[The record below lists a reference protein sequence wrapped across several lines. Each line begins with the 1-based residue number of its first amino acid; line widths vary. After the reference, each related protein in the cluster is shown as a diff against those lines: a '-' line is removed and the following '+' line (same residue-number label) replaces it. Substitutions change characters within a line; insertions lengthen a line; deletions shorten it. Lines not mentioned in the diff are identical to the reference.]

1 MLIIKDISNLQSYL
15 SAYQNRKYSIGYV
28 PTMGALHK
36 GHGEL
41 IKQSKKDNHKTIVS
55 IFVNEKQ
62 FSSKEDFETYP
73 RNKGFDYD
81 FCTDNEVDI
90 LFEPSSEEIFKNDET
105 LLSNKNFKDILC
117 DKFRRGHFDGVI
129 TVLDKFFSI
138 IKSNKVYFG
147 EKDYQQLKIIEKF
160 IEEKY
165 KSLDLVSVPTQRHEE
180 GIAYSSRN
188 EKLSK
193 KQTQDFVDFHKKVKN
208 FISSLEE
215 SLDIETANQ
224 KANDFMKLQD
234 IDKFD
239 YFEFRN
245 DTDLSFVGTVPQA
258 RLFYAIY
265 KGKVRLIDN
274 LKVLTGGSA
283 RIRTLNS

>member
-105 LLSNKNFKDILC
+105 LLNNKNFKDILC
-117 DKFRRGHFDGVI
+117 DKFREGHFDGVI

-208 FISSLEE
+208 FIGSLEE

-234 IDKFD
+234 VDKFD

-274 LKVLTGGSA
+274 LKV
-283 RIRTLNS
+283 

>member
-15 SAYQNRKYSIGYV
+15 TAYQNRKYSIGFV

-41 IKQSKKDNHKTIVS
+41 IKKSKNDNHKTIVS

-62 FSSKEDFETYP
+62 FNSKEDFNSYP
-73 RNKGFDYD
+73 RNKGLDYD
-81 FCTDNEVDI
+81 FCSDNDVDL
-90 LFEPSSEEIFKNDET
+90 LFEPSTEEIYNKDEPIIKN
-105 LLSNKNFKDILC
+105 NNYNNILC
-117 DKFRRGHFDGVI
+117 DKYRKGHFDGVI
-129 TVLDKFFSI
+129 TVLNKFFTI
-138 IKSNKVYFG
+138 INSNKVYFG
-147 EKDYQQLKIIEKF
+147 EKDFQQLKIIEKF
-160 IEEKY
+160 IQEKY
-165 KSLDLVSVPTQRHEE
+165 KSLDLVSVPTKRSEE

-193 KQTQDFVDFHKKVKN
+193 KQIQDFISFHQQTEIFLKSLKKT
-208 FISSLEE
+208 F
-215 SLDIETANQ
+215 DIETANQ
-224 KANDFMKLQD
+224 KAKDFIVKQEIEDL
-234 IDKFD
+234 D

-245 DTDLSFVGTVPQA
+245 NDDLSFNGTVSES

-274 LKVLTGGSA
+274 LKV
-283 RIRTLNS
+283 

>member
-105 LLSNKNFKDILC
+105 LLNNKNFKDILC
-117 DKFRRGHFDGVI
+117 DKFREGHFDGVI

-165 KSLDLVSVPTQRHEE
+165 KSLDLVSVPTQRHED

-245 DTDLSFVGTVPQA
+245 DTDLSFVGTLPQA

-274 LKVLTGGSA
+274 LKV
-283 RIRTLNS
+283 

>member
-15 SAYQNRKYSIGYV
+15 TAYQNRKYSIGFV

-41 IKQSKKDNHKTIVS
+41 IKKSKNDNHKTIVS

-62 FSSKEDFETYP
+62 FNSKEDFNSYP
-73 RNKGFDYD
+73 RNKGLDYD
-81 FCTDNEVDI
+81 FCSDNDVDL
-90 LFEPSSEEIFKNDET
+90 LFEPSTEEIYNKDEPIIKN
-105 LLSNKNFKDILC
+105 NNYNNILC
-117 DKFRRGHFDGVI
+117 DKFRKGHFDGVI
-129 TVLDKFFSI
+129 TVLNKFFTI

-147 EKDYQQLKIIEKF
+147 EKDFQQLKIIEKF
-160 IEEKY
+160 IQEKY
-165 KSLDLVSVPTQRHEE
+165 KSLDLVSVPTKRSEE

-193 KQTQDFVDFHKKVKN
+193 KQIQDFISFHQQTEIFLK
-208 FISSLEE
+208 SLEK
-215 SLDIETANQ
+215 SFDIETANQ
-224 KANDFMKLQD
+224 KAKDFIVKQEIEDL
-234 IDKFD
+234 D

-245 DTDLSFVGTVPQA
+245 NDDLSFNGTVSES

-274 LKVLTGGSA
+274 LKV
-283 RIRTLNS
+283 

>member
-15 SAYQNRKYSIGYV
+15 TAYQNRKYSIGFV
-28 PTMGALHK
+28 PTMGALHN

-41 IKQSKKDNHKTIVS
+41 IKKSKNDNHKTIVS

-62 FSSKEDFETYP
+62 FNSKEDFNSYP
-73 RNKGFDYD
+73 RNKGLDYD
-81 FCTDNEVDI
+81 FCSDNNVDL
-90 LFEPSSEEIFKNDET
+90 LFEPSAEEIYNKDEPLIKNI
-105 LLSNKNFKDILC
+105 NYNNILC
-117 DKFRRGHFDGVI
+117 DKYRKGHFDGVI
-129 TVLDKFFSI
+129 TVLNKFFSI
-138 IKSNKVYFG
+138 VKSNKVYFG

-160 IEEKY
+160 IQEKY
-165 KSLDLVSVPTQRHEE
+165 KSLDLVSVPTKRNKE

-193 KQTQDFVDFHKKVKN
+193 KQIQDFIGLHQRTEN
-208 FISSLEE
+208 FLKSLEK

-224 KANDFMKLQD
+224 KAKDFIAKQD
-234 IDKFD
+234 IEKLD

-245 DTDLSFVGTVPQA
+245 NEDLSFNGKVSES

-265 KGKVRLIDN
+265 KGKLRLIDN
-274 LKVLTGGSA
+274 LK
-283 RIRTLNS
+283 I

>member
-15 SAYQNRKYSIGYV
+15 TAYQNRKYSIGFV

-41 IKQSKKDNHKTIVS
+41 IKKSKNDNNKTIVS

-62 FSSKEDFETYP
+62 FNSKEDFNSYP
-73 RNKGFDYD
+73 RNKGLDYD
-81 FCTDNEVDI
+81 FCSDNDVDL
-90 LFEPSSEEIFKNDET
+90 LFEPSAEEIYDKNET
-105 LLSNKNFKDILC
+105 ILKNTYYNNILC
-117 DKFRRGHFDGVI
+117 DKYRKGHFDGVI
-129 TVLDKFFSI
+129 TVLNKFFSI
-138 IKSNKVYFG
+138 VKSNKVYFG
-147 EKDYQQLKIIEKF
+147 EKDFQQLKIIEKF
-160 IEEKY
+160 IQEKF
-165 KSLDLVSVPTQRHEE
+165 KSLDLVSVPTKRSKE

-193 KQTQDFVDFHKKVKN
+193 KQIQDFIGLHQRTEN
-208 FISSLEE
+208 FLKSLEK

-224 KANDFMKLQD
+224 KAKDFIAKQD
-234 IDKFD
+234 IEKLD

-245 DTDLSFVGTVPQA
+245 NEDLSFNGKVSES

-265 KGKVRLIDN
+265 KGNVRLIDN
-274 LKVLTGGSA
+274 LKV
-283 RIRTLNS
+283 

>member
-15 SAYQNRKYSIGYV
+15 TAYQNRKYSIGFV

-41 IKQSKKDNHKTIVS
+41 IKKSKNDNHKTIVS

-62 FSSKEDFETYP
+62 FNSKEDFNSYP
-73 RNKGFDYD
+73 RNKGLDYD
-81 FCTDNEVDI
+81 FCSDNDVDL
-90 LFEPSSEEIFKNDET
+90 LFEPSAEEIYNKDEPVIKN
-105 LLSNKNFKDILC
+105 NNYNNILC
-117 DKFRRGHFDGVI
+117 DKFRKGHFDGVI
-129 TVLDKFFSI
+129 TVLNKFFTI

-147 EKDYQQLKIIEKF
+147 EKDFQQLKIIEKF
-160 IEEKY
+160 IQEKY
-165 KSLDLVSVPTQRHEE
+165 KSLDLVSVPTKRSEE

-193 KQTQDFVDFHKKVKN
+193 KQIQDFINFHQQTEN
-208 FISSLEE
+208 FLKSLEK
-215 SLDIETANQ
+215 SFDINTANQ
-224 KANDFMKLQD
+224 KAKDFIMEQNIEKL
-234 IDKFD
+234 D

-245 DTDLSFVGTVPQA
+245 NDNLSTNGRVSDS

-265 KGKVRLIDN
+265 KGNVRLIDN
-274 LKVLTGGSA
+274 LKV
-283 RIRTLNS
+283 

>member
-1 MLIIKDISNLQSYL
+1 MEIIR
-15 SAYQNRKYSIGYV
+15 NRKDLNTLLRAKRSERLKIGLI
-28 PTMGALHK
+28 PTMGSIHQ
-36 GHGEL
+36 GHISLVENSKKRGLFSVVTIYINPTQFNNRTDYLNYPKSLDKDFEKL
-41 IKQSKKDNHKTIVS
+41 IAIDCDAVYLPQQKEIYPKIVQSKKTIK
-55 IFVNEKQ
+55 N
-62 FSSKEDFETYP
+62 Y
-73 RNKGFDYD
+73 RN
-81 FCTDNEVDI
+81 
-90 LFEPSSEEIFKNDET
+90 
-105 LLSNKNFKDILC
+105 ILC
-117 DKFRRGHFDGVI
+117 DKFRPGHFDGVT
-129 TVLDKFFSI
+129 TVVEALFRIVNPDEAF
-138 IKSNKVYFG
+138 FG

-208 FISSLEE
+208 FIGSLEG
-215 SLDIETANQ
+215 SLDIETANE
-224 KANDFMKLQD
+224 KANDFMKSQD
-234 IDKFD
+234 IDKLD

-245 DTDLSFVGTVPQA
+245 DTDLSFVGTLSQA

-274 LKVLTGGSA
+274 LKV
-283 RIRTLNS
+283 

>member
-81 FCTDNEVDI
+81 FCIDNEIDI

-105 LLSNKNFKDILC
+105 LHNNNYFKDILC
-117 DKFRRGHFDGVI
+117 DKFRKGHFDGVI

-193 KQTQDFVDFHKKVKN
+193 KQTQDFISFHIQTKN
-208 FISSLEE
+208 FISSLEK
-215 SLDIETANQ
+215 SLDIENANL
-224 KANDFMKLQD
+224 KANEFM
-234 IDKFD
+234 
-239 YFEFRN
+239 
-245 DTDLSFVGTVPQA
+245 LS
-258 RLFYAIY
+258 
-265 KGKVRLIDN
+265 LIH
-274 LKVLTGGSA
+274 
-283 RIRTLNS
+283 I

>member
-15 SAYQNRKYSIGYV
+15 TAYQNRKYSIGFV

-41 IKQSKKDNHKTIVS
+41 IKKSKNDNHKTIVS

-62 FSSKEDFETYP
+62 FNSKEDFNSYP
-73 RNKGFDYD
+73 RNKGLDYD
-81 FCTDNEVDI
+81 FCSDNDVDL
-90 LFEPSSEEIFKNDET
+90 LFEPSTEEIYNKDEPIIKN
-105 LLSNKNFKDILC
+105 NNYNNILC
-117 DKFRRGHFDGVI
+117 DKYRKGHFDGVI
-129 TVLDKFFSI
+129 TVLNKFFTI

-147 EKDYQQLKIIEKF
+147 EKDFQQLKIIEKF
-160 IEEKY
+160 IQEKY
-165 KSLDLVSVPTQRHEE
+165 KSLDLVSVPTKRSEE

-193 KQTQDFVDFHKKVKN
+193 KQIKD
-208 FISSLEE
+208 FISFHQQTENFLKSLKKTF
-215 SLDIETANQ
+215 DIETANQ
-224 KANDFMKLQD
+224 KAKDFIVKQEIEDL
-234 IDKFD
+234 D

-245 DTDLSFVGTVPQA
+245 NDDLSFNGTVSES

-274 LKVLTGGSA
+274 LKV
-283 RIRTLNS
+283 

>member
-15 SAYQNRKYSIGYV
+15 SAYQNRNYSVGYV

-62 FSSKEDFETYP
+62 FSSKEDFDTYP

-81 FCTDNEVDI
+81 FCTDNAVDI

-105 LLSNKNFKDILC
+105 LLNNKNFKDILC
-117 DKFRRGHFDGVI
+117 DKFREGHFDGVI
-129 TVLDKFFSI
+129 TVLDKFFSV

-160 IEEKY
+160 IEENY
-165 KSLDLVSVPTQRHEE
+165 KSLDLVSVPTQRYEE

-193 KQTQDFVDFHKKVKN
+193 KQTQDFVDFHKKIKN
-208 FISSLEE
+208 FIISLEK

-224 KANDFMKLQD
+224 KANDFMKLQN

-245 DTDLSFVGTVPQA
+245 NTDLSFVGSIPQA

-265 KGKVRLIDN
+265 EGKIRLIDN
-274 LKVLTGGSA
+274 LKV
-283 RIRTLNS
+283 

>member
-81 FCTDNEVDI
+81 FCTDNAVDI
-90 LFEPSSEEIFKNDET
+90 LFEPSSEEMFKNDET
-105 LLSNKNFKDILC
+105 LLNNKHFKDILC
-117 DKFRRGHFDGVI
+117 DTFRKGHFDGVI

-193 KQTQDFVDFHKKVKN
+193 KQTEDFVDFQKKIKD
-208 FISSLEE
+208 FIISLEE
-215 SLDIETANQ
+215 SLDIETANHR
-224 KANDFMKLQD
+224 ANDFMKLQD

-239 YFEFRN
+239 YFELRN
-245 DTDLSFVGTVPQA
+245 DIDLSFVGTVSQA

-274 LKVLTGGSA
+274 LKV
-283 RIRTLNS
+283 

>member
-15 SAYQNRKYSIGYV
+15 TAYQNRKYSIGFV

-41 IKQSKKDNHKTIVS
+41 IKKSKNDNHKTIVS

-62 FSSKEDFETYP
+62 FNSKEDFNSYP
-73 RNKGFDYD
+73 RNKGLDYD
-81 FCTDNEVDI
+81 FCSDNDVDL
-90 LFEPSSEEIFKNDET
+90 LFEPSTEEIYNKDEPIIKN
-105 LLSNKNFKDILC
+105 NNYNNILC
-117 DKFRRGHFDGVI
+117 DKFRKGHFDGVI
-129 TVLDKFFSI
+129 TVLNKFFTI

-147 EKDYQQLKIIEKF
+147 EKDFQQLKIIEKF
-160 IEEKY
+160 IQEKY
-165 KSLDLVSVPTQRHEE
+165 KSLDLVSVPTKRSEE

-193 KQTQDFVDFHKKVKN
+193 KQIQDFISFHQKVGN
-208 FISSLEE
+208 FLKSLDK
-215 SLDIETANQ
+215 SFDIETANQ
-224 KANDFMKLQD
+224 KAKDFIVKQEIEDL
-234 IDKFD
+234 D

-245 DTDLSFVGTVPQA
+245 NDDLSFNGTVSES

-274 LKVLTGGSA
+274 LKV
-283 RIRTLNS
+283 

>member
-105 LLSNKNFKDILC
+105 LLNNKNFKDILC
-117 DKFRRGHFDGVI
+117 DKFREGHFDGVI

-274 LKVLTGGSA
+274 LKV
-283 RIRTLNS
+283 

>member
-105 LLSNKNFKDILC
+105 LLNNKNFKDILC
-117 DKFRRGHFDGVI
+117 DKFREGHFDGVI

-224 KANDFMKLQD
+224 KANDFMKLQN

-245 DTDLSFVGTVPQA
+245 HADLSFVGAVSQA

-274 LKVLTGGSA
+274 LKV
-283 RIRTLNS
+283 

>member
-15 SAYQNRKYSIGYV
+15 TAYQNRKYSIGFV

-41 IKQSKKDNHKTIVS
+41 IKKSKNDNHKTIVS

-62 FSSKEDFETYP
+62 FNSKEDFNSYP
-73 RNKGFDYD
+73 RNKGLDYD
-81 FCTDNEVDI
+81 FCSDNDVDL
-90 LFEPSSEEIFKNDET
+90 LFEPSTEEIY
-105 LLSNKNFKDILC
+105 NKNEPIIKNNNYNNILC
-117 DKFRRGHFDGVI
+117 DKFRKGHFDGVI
-129 TVLDKFFSI
+129 TVLNKFFTI

-147 EKDYQQLKIIEKF
+147 EKDFQQLKIIEKF
-160 IEEKY
+160 IQEKY
-165 KSLDLVSVPTQRHEE
+165 KSLDLVSVPTKRSEE

-193 KQTQDFVDFHKKVKN
+193 KQIKD
-208 FISSLEE
+208 FISFHQQTENFLKSLKKTF
-215 SLDIETANQ
+215 DIETANQ
-224 KANDFMKLQD
+224 KAKDFIFKQD
-234 IDKFD
+234 IEKLD

-245 DTDLSFVGTVPQA
+245 NDDLSFNGTLLES

-274 LKVLTGGSA
+274 LKV
-283 RIRTLNS
+283 

>member
-1 MLIIKDISNLQSYL
+1 MLIIKDISNLQSFL
-15 SAYQNRKYSIGYV
+15 SAYQNRNYSVGYV

-41 IKQSKKDNHKTIVS
+41 IKQSKKDNNKTILS

-62 FSSKEDFETYP
+62 FSSKEDFDTYP

-90 LFEPSSEEIFKNDET
+90 LFEPSSKEIFKNDET
-105 LLSNKNFKDILC
+105 LLNNNYFKDILC
-117 DKFRRGHFDGVI
+117 DKFRKGHFDGVI
-129 TVLDKFFSI
+129 TVLDKLFSI

-147 EKDYQQLKIIEKF
+147 EKDYQQLKIIDKF

-188 EKLSK
+188 AKLSK
-193 KQTQDFVDFHKKVKN
+193 NQTQDFVDFHKKIKD
-208 FISSLEE
+208 FIISLEK
-215 SLDIETANQ
+215 SLDIENANLN
-224 KANDFMKLQD
+224 ANEFIESQN

-245 DTDLSFVGTVPQA
+245 ETDLSFIGNVSQA

-274 LKVLTGGSA
+274 LKV
-283 RIRTLNS
+283 

>member
-1 MLIIKDISNLQSYL
+1 MLIIKDISNLQSFL
-15 SAYQNRKYSIGYV
+15 SAYQNRNYSVGYV

-105 LLSNKNFKDILC
+105 LLNNKNFKDILC
-117 DKFRRGHFDGVI
+117 DKFREGHFDGVI

-274 LKVLTGGSA
+274 LKV
-283 RIRTLNS
+283 